1 MKVAILSD
9 VHANLEA
16 LTAVLEDLDSRSVD
30 RILFLGDAVGYGA
43 DPAPCIELLEK
54 LVFRSV
60 AGNHDQA
67 AGNDQEGLE
76 DLHEDAAT
84 AIRWTRGMLA
94 QEAKQ
99 GLQALPLDCIEGPMH
114 LVHGSPYKPESW
126 SYVMSEQDAEK
137 GFAASESKVIFVGH
151 SHIPAAYVE
160 VECKRLF
167 TGVTRRIKAEDPK
180 ALQVEPRH
188 RYILNTGSV
197 GQPRDGDPRAA
208 YAIFEPEDGRYT
220 LLRVPYDVEK
230 ASDKIRKA
238 GLPERLADRLKSGN

>member
-1 MKVAILSD
+1 MLQGTIRRGS
-9 VHANLEA
+9 
-16 LTAVLEDLDSRSVD
+16 
-30 RILFLGDAVGYGA
+30 
-43 DPAPCIELLEK
+43 
-54 LVFRSV
+54 
-60 AGNHDQA
+60 
-67 AGNDQEGLE
+67 E

-99 GLQALPLDCIEGPMH
+99 RLQALPLDCFEGPMH

-126 SYVMSEQDAEK
+126 RYVMSEQDAEK
-137 GFAASESKVIFVGH
+137 GFGASESKVIFVGH

-167 TGVTRRIKAEDPK
+167 TGVMRRIKAEDPK
-180 ALQVEPRH
+180 ALQVEPRY
-188 RYILNTGSV
+188 RYILNAGSV

-208 YAIFEPEDGRYT
+208 YAIFEPEDGRYR